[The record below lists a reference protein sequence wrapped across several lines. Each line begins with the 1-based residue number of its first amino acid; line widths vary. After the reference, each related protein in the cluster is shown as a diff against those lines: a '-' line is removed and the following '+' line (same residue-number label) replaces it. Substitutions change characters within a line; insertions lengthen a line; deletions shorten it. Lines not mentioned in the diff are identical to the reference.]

1 MTDEKVI
8 EAFQM
13 MWGNFPEPVMLVHKS
28 RDILAINEACRK
40 AGGRPGIK
48 CSSIG
53 EPGRHRG
60 CLANQAL
67 ASQQATYAKGEANGK
82 AFIGYW
88 LPVAGH
94 PEIYV
99 HLGVG
104 TMIDYDQYPAAA
116 AK

>member
-1 MTDEKVI
+1 MKDEKVI

-13 MWGNFPEPVMLVHKS
+13 MWGNFPDPVMLVHKS
-28 RDILAINEACRK
+28 REILAVNEACSK
-40 AGGRPGIK
+40 AGGVSGIK

-53 EPGRHRG
+53 GPERHRG

-67 ASQQATYAKGEANGK
+67 ASQQATYCKRESNGRSI
-82 AFIGYW
+82 IGYW
-88 LPVAGH
+88 LPLVGY

-104 TMIDYDQYPAAA
+104 TMIDYDQYPAVI
-116 AK
+116 K

>member
-1 MTDEKVI
+1 MKDEKVI

-13 MWGNFPEPVMLVHKS
+13 MWGSFPDPVMLVHKN
-28 RDILAINEACRK
+28 RDILAVNEACSK
-40 AGGRPGIK
+40 AGGVPGIK

-53 EPGRHRG
+53 EPGQHRG

-67 ASQQATYAKGEANGK
+67 ASQQAAYCKGENNGRSI
-82 AFIGYW
+82 IGYW
-88 LPVAGH
+88 LPVAGY
-94 PEIYV
+94 PELYV

-116 AK
+116 K